1 MTARRGR
8 SSGSRLFLLV
18 GGAALLV
25 VVVGAWFLWSSREEL
40 FPNSTP
46 TPAPVAAAPDP
57 IARAKALHAEG
68 KTALAIAQLRRLP
81 PDSPVQGEARA
92 LISQWEAAAEPKK
105 EEDGPAP
112 EVLAKRD
119 TLLGAARSALAE
131 GENVRASLLFDQASA
146 LATLEGE
153 AAVQAAQAHE
163 RCAPLAA
170 EVEMFRSG
178 EWEYLLNNLW
188 RKREADPRNRDIQR
202 LMVDSYYNLGVRDLQ
217 RGDANAAADKFRE
230 ASTIDGRDPQI
241 QRLAL
246 FAKTYQER
254 GEDLLYRIYVKYLP
268 VR

>member
-1 MTARRGR
+1 
-8 SSGSRLFLLV
+8 
-18 GGAALLV
+18 
-25 VVVGAWFLWSSREEL
+25 
-40 FPNSTP
+40 
-46 TPAPVAAAPDP
+46 VAAAPDP

-92 LISQWEAAAEPKK
+92 LVAQWEGAAEPKK

-112 EVLAKRD
+112 EVAARRES
-119 TLLGAARSALAE
+119 LLGAARSALAE
-131 GENVRASLLFDQASA
+131 GENVRATLLFEQASA
-146 LATLEGE
+146 LAALDGE
-153 AAVQAAQAHE
+153 AAAQAAQARE

-217 RGDANAAADKFRE
+217 RGDANAAAEKFRE
-230 ASTIDGRDPQI
+230 ASTIDGRDPQL